1 MIEQENV
8 RISRPDSSAFA
19 LKWWAPPTPG
29 AAVYVI
35 VPAMGLGARF
45 YRHFA
50 TALADNGCGV
60 AVTELRGHEEIQPSV
75 PGWQRDFGYADLADD
90 LDAAI
95 DEVRT
100 RAPHSPVVLVGHSLG
115 AHLACVSVA
124 RGHTAV
130 DALALV
136 AAGSVDWRL
145 WPLRYFLLTQLFV
158 ALATIVGHFPGRLV
172 GFAGREARGVMRD
185 WARLARTGRLSYGHP
200 FTDAGQPLAALNL
213 PVLVLSFHG
222 DSLAPQ
228 RAVEGLAAL
237 VSSAQITRRHVAVD
251 SDKPPHFAWAYKP
264 ERLVSELREWSLG
277 WKRTDSSG
285 RREDDLD

>member
-1 MIEQENV
+1 MIEQERV

-19 LKWWAPPTPG
+19 LTWWAPAAPR

-35 VPAMGLGARF
+35 VPAMGVRARF

-60 AVTELRGHEEIQPSV
+60 AVTELRGHEETQPSV
-75 PGWQRDFGYADLADD
+75 PGRQRDFGYAELADD

-100 RAPHSPVVLVGHSLG
+100 RAPNSPVIVVVHSLG
-115 AHLACVSVA
+115 AHLACVSVS
-124 RGHTAV
+124 RGRTAV

-136 AAGSVDWRL
+136 AAGSVYWRL
-145 WPLRYFLLTQLFV
+145 WPLRFFLLTQLFV

-185 WARLARTGRLSYGHP
+185 WARLARSGRLSYGRP
-200 FTDAGQPLAALNL
+200 PADAGQSLAAVNL
-213 PVLVLSFHG
+213 PVLVVSFHG
-222 DSLAPQ
+222 DRFAPQ
-228 RAVEGLAAL
+228 RAVGGLATL
-237 VSSAQITRRHVAVD
+237 VSSAQITRRHLVVD
-251 SDKPPHFAWAYKP
+251 SEKPPHFAWAHEP
-264 ERLVSELREWSLG
+264 ERLVRELCEWSCDLSP
-277 WKRTDSSG
+277 TDPSV
-285 RREDDLD
+285 E